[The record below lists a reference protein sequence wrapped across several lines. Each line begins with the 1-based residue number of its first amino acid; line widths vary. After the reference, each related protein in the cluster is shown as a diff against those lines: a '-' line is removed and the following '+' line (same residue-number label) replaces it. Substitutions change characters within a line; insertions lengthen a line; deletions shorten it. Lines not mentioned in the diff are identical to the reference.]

1 MNLKNVGF
9 IGGGNMATAI
19 INGLE
24 KSYKNIGIHV
34 CDAVPVL
41 REKHLLAGRQAYD
54 SIDALCKASSVII
67 LAVKPQN
74 FSEIMAELAAS
85 ITDQLVISILAGVTI
100 TQIESSL
107 PEQTHVIRTMP
118 NTPMAIG
125 QGMVGIAAGSKATE
139 EDLEKAQ
146 DIFSVSAKTLLLHES
161 KINAITA
168 VSGSGPAYFFH
179 FCEALQSAAEALGFT
194 HEESQL
200 LVSQTAQ
207 GSINYLCSQDGF
219 PAATLREQVTSKGGT
234 TAAAL
239 DVFAK
244 HDLIQICKDALI
256 AAEQRGDELSKQV

>member
-1 MNLKNVGF
+1 MNLNNIGF

-24 KSYKNIGIHV
+24 KSYKDIAIHV
-34 CDAVPVL
+34 CDAMPAQ
-41 REKHLLAGRQAYD
+41 REKHSAAGRQAYAC
-54 SIDALCKASSVII
+54 IDELCKASSVII

-74 FSEIMAELAAS
+74 FSDIMAELAAAIS
-85 ITDQLVISILAGVTI
+85 NQLVISILAGVTLA
-100 TQIESSL
+100 QIESSL
-107 PEQTHVIRTMP
+107 PNGTHVIRTMP

-125 QGMVGIAAGSKATE
+125 QGMVGIAPGNHAGK
-139 EDLEKAQ
+139 EDLERAQ
-146 DIFSVSAKTLLLHES
+146 DIFSVSAKTITVDES

-179 FCEALQSAAEALGFT
+179 FCEALQSAAESLGFSPD
-194 HEESQL
+194 EARL

-239 DVFAK
+239 DVFAE
-244 HDLIQICKDALI
+244 HDLMKICKDALV
-256 AAEQRGDELSKQV
+256 AAERRGDELSKQV